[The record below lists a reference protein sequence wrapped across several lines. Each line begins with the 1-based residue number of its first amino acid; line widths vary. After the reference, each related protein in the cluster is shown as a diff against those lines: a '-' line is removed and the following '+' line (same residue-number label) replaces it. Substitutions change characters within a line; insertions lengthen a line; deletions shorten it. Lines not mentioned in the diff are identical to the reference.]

1 MSEEFKDVRKKLDES
16 LREMEILKR
25 KALRLEDE
33 NKHLVR
39 MMINDK
45 IKINKL
51 FQFSEYLGTAV
62 VSLLRGLR
70 MPSDDQL
77 ANYRERRS

>member
-1 MSEEFKDVRKKLDES
+1 MRCRFAEEERNVLLQVRKEMSEEFKDVRRKLEES

-39 MMINDK
+39 IT
-45 IKINKL
+45 IEEAQSRYFEL
-51 FQFSEYLGTAV
+51 F
-62 VSLLRGLR
+62 
-70 MPSDDQL
+70 
-77 ANYRERRS
+77 